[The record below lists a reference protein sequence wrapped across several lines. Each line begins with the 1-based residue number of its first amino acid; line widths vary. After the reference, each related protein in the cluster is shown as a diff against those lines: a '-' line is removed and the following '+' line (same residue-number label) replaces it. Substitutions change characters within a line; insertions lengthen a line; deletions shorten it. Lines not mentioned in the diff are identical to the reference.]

1 MLYAWIGDEK
11 RAPAAKGEQATCRG
25 CGGLLTAVMPVENM
39 PHWRH
44 RAGDCDTWSE
54 PEGSWH
60 LDWKEL
66 FDMSCREVPLRDLE
80 TGELHRADVL
90 VGSGTPRATVL
101 ELQHS
106 SISEDERNAREAFY
120 RREHR
125 MFWLI
130 HIHSDSSFLGTYFRM
145 SLDFNSRV
153 ISLDG
158 KQFSVMRWMGPSK
171 QFIEKWKRSTAHVFF
186 NAGPYIFYLAGTGV
200 VARLGG
206 SLKRGE
212 FALCTL
218 TRDEF
223 LRGIRWEDSAPS

>member
-1 MLYAWIGDEK
+1 
-11 RAPAAKGEQATCRG
+11 
-25 CGGLLTAVMPVENM
+25 
-39 PHWRH
+39 
-44 RAGDCDTWSE
+44 
-54 PEGSWH
+54 
-60 LDWKEL
+60 
-66 FDMSCREVPLRDLE
+66 LRDLE

-90 VGSGTPRATVL
+90 VGNGTPRATVL

-106 SISEDERNAREAFY
+106 SISEDERNARESFY

-130 HIHSDSSFLGTYFRM
+130 HIHSDNSFLGTYFRM

-153 ISLDG
+153 INLDG
-158 KQFSVMRWMGPSK
+158 KQFAVMRWMGPSK
-171 QFIEKWKRSTAHVFF
+171 QFIEKWKRATAHVFF

-223 LRGIRWEDSAPS
+223 LRGVHWEDSAPS